1 MYRIPVASFL
11 ATALLFPMVNL
22 EAAPPEPSALIAF
35 PPSTAQ
41 KWILP
46 NGLTVIVQEDR
57 SAPVASVQAWCA
69 TGSIDEDQH
78 LGAGLSHIL
87 EHMLF
92 KGTNTRSANQIAQ
105 SIQDVGGY
113 INAYT
118 SFDRTVFW
126 IDVPKDGALSALDI
140 LVDAMMNSTLPSQ
153 EYAKEQE
160 VIRRE
165 F

>member
-1 MYRIPVASFL
+1 MYRIPVASFVT
-11 ATALLFPMVNL
+11 AALLFAMVNL
-22 EAAPPEPSALIAF
+22 KAAPPESSVRISF

-46 NGLTVIVQEDR
+46 NGLTVVVQEVH

-92 KGTNTRSANQIAQ
+92 KGTKTRGKSEIARK
-105 SIQDVGGY
+105 IQDAGGY

-118 SFDRTVFW
+118 SFDRTGFW
-126 IDVPKDGALSALDI
+126 SGGPRDGVVTSLDLSPDG
-140 LVDAMMNSTLPSQ
+140 
-153 EYAKEQE
+153 
-160 VIRRE
+160 
-165 F
+165 

>member
-1 MYRIPVASFL
+1 MYRIPVASFVT
-11 ATALLFPMVNL
+11 AALLFAMVNL
-22 EAAPPEPSALIAF
+22 KAAPPESSALISF

-46 NGLTVIVQEDR
+46 NGLTVVVQEDH

-92 KGTNTRSANQIAQ
+92 KGTKTQ
-105 SIQDVGGY
+105 STNLIPQKIHECGGFTK
-113 INAYT
+113 A
-118 SFDRTVFW
+118 
-126 IDVPKDGALSALDI
+126 
-140 LVDAMMNSTLPSQ
+140 STLF
-153 EYAKEQE
+153 EHN
-160 VIRRE
+160 
-165 F
+165 